1 MAQYEHWINTDL
13 DKLPSI
19 VNLGGYTF
27 TGDALSVKIGAVVT
41 QGGEAVTLTGD
52 VAGYVIRPDGVT
64 VVIEGDTSSN
74 RAWVEL
80 PESAFS
86 VPGMCSLA
94 IRLTYGTNDSNKV
107 VLCAATFSVKTTST
121 TTIIDP
127 GSVVPTYQ
135 ELVEAIDALTDDVAA
150 LQDKTTMTEITD
162 SVTVSAESGITVS
175 SYSVYKCGDMIHL
188 FVSFR
193 KSSAINAGASTTIVC
208 TFSGLPLPN
217 ATIREVAYNGN
228 SLCVVTLG
236 TSGGV
241 SVRVWDTNLAANTNL
256 NCDFV
261 YLHA

>member
-64 VVIEGDTSSN
+64 VVIEGDKSSN

-94 IRLTYGTNDSNKV
+94 IRLTYGTDDSNKI
-107 VLCAATFSVKTTST
+107 VLCAAAFSVKTTST
-121 TTIIDP
+121 NTIIDP

-135 ELVEAIDALTDDVAA
+135 ELVDAIDALTDDVAL
-150 LQDKTTMTEITD
+150 LQDKTTLVNISSTVD
-162 SVTVSAESGITVS
+162 VSAASGVTVS
-175 SYSVYKCGDMIHL
+175 SYSVYKYGNMIHL
-188 FVSFR
+188 FVSFS
-193 KSSAINAGASTTIVC
+193 KSSAINAGSASTTIC

-217 ATIREVAYNGN
+217 ATIRAAAFNGN
-228 SLCVVTLG
+228 SLCMVALN
-236 TSGGV
+236 TSGSL

-256 NCDFV
+256 SCDLV
-261 YLHA
+261 YLNA